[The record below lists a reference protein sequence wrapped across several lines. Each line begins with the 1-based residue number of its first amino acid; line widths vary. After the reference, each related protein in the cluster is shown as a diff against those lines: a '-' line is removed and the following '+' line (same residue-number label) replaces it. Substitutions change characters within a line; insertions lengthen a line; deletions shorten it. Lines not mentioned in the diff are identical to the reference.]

1 MGENNELKN
10 RYLLVNPPEEWAHL
24 VSSGQAQ
31 DKYRTSTGQVQGM
44 LHTDDPNIQK
54 LICVVGEHEL
64 SVKEMM
70 SGLALKGR
78 DNFLNVYLSPAI
90 SEGYIRLL
98 YPQSP
103 RHPRQRYLLTVK
115 GLALYQALN
124 SNSAQ

>member
-1 MGENNELKN
+1 M
-10 RYLLVNPPEEWAHL
+10 
-24 VSSGQAQ
+24 
-31 DKYRTSTGQVQGM
+31 QVQDM

-54 LICVVGEHEL
+54 LICTVGEQEL
-64 SVKEMM
+64 SVKDMM

-90 SEGYIRLL
+90 AEGYIRLL

-115 GLALYQALN
+115 GMALYQELTKE
-124 SNSAQ
+124 QQ